1 MKGLRLYKSEKL
13 CSRTAVERLFAEG
26 TGLMAYPLR
35 AMMRLRPR
43 DEQHPAQ
50 MLITI
55 PKKRI
60 RHAVDR
66 VLLRRRLREAYR
78 LHRLD
83 LLYPALQ
90 KANVSVD
97 IAFVYVANDVSDYAL
112 IERKMMQLLTRLAEA
127 ANRTGKIDQGPTVES
142 KIPKKH

>member
-13 CSRTAVERLFAEG
+13 CGRTAVERLFAEG

-35 AMMRLRPR
+35 AMMRAKQR

-50 MLITI
+50 MLISV

-60 RHAVDR
+60 RHAVHR

-90 KANVSVD
+90 KANVSID
-97 IAFVYVANDVSDYAL
+97 IAFVYVANDVADYAL
-112 IERKMMQLLTRLAEA
+112 IERKMIMLLTRLAQTADNLAQQTNPHQTE
-127 ANRTGKIDQGPTVES
+127 ES
-142 KIPKKH
+142 